1 MAGTTTTSLTET
13 IPSEQIN
20 GLVIPEPQAPSVWEA
35 IAHVV
40 PNANGHLY
48 RWTSEDAGDTAAS
61 KSENASFQ
69 NTVYSTGKSEAT
81 PATVGDSTDYSDEI
95 LVSGSKASMPQM
107 IARIARRVGVKINKD
122 LLALAPSCTS
132 HSDYSGLALDTDKF
146 IDAIGLFGAQNP
158 TNPRTAFV
166 GSPGQ
171 MSALLKASVN
181 LGGGNPVGQFAQGLA
196 QAAAKPTGYVTD
208 YLGVEL
214 YRSDVYVDGA
224 NAVGMFVS
232 VADFGS
238 MIDGEWQPGS
248 GLGAAFWW
256 QPRAAQERVERDTKT
271 VLTVSA
277 RYGVAI
283 TAQCNVRKLTALK

>member
-20 GLVIPEPQAPSVWEA
+20 GLIIPEPQAPSVWEA
-35 IAHVV
+35 ISHVV
-40 PNANGHLY
+40 PNAQGHLY
-48 RWTSEDAGDTAAS
+48 RWTSEDAGDTVAVKAQ
-61 KSENASFQ
+61 NASFQ
-69 NTVYSTGKSEAT
+69 NTEYTTGKSEAS

-107 IARIARRVGVKINKD
+107 VARIARRVGTKINKD
-122 LLALAPSCTS
+122 ILALAPSCTN

-146 IDAIGLFGAQNP
+146 IDAVTLFGAQNP
-158 TNPRTAFV
+158 TNPRICFV
-166 GSPGQ
+166 GSAG
-171 MSALLKASVN
+171 MIAALTKAVVN
-181 LGGGNPVGQFAQGLA
+181 LGG
-196 QAAAKPTGYVTD
+196 AAAVGNFGEGLVQASKTQGFVTQFM
-208 YLGVEL
+208 GTEL
-214 YRSDVYVDGA
+214 YRSDVFVDGA

-232 VADFGS
+232 AADFGS

-248 GLGAAFWW
+248 GVGAAFWW

-283 TAQCNVRKLTALK
+283 TSQINVRKLTALK

>member
-40 PNANGHLY
+40 PNAQGHVY

-69 NTVYSTGKSEAT
+69 NTVYTTGESEAT
-81 PATVGDSTDYSDEI
+81 PATVGDSTDYSDEL
-95 LVSGSKASMPQM
+95 LVSGTKVSVPQM

-122 LLALAPSCTS
+122 LLALAPSCTA
-132 HSDYSGLALDTDKF
+132 HSDYTGLALDTDKY
-146 IDAIGLFGAQNP
+146 IDAVGLFGAQNP
-158 TNPRTAFV
+158 TNPRICFV
-166 GSPGQ
+166 GSAG
-171 MSALLKASVN
+171 MVAALTKAVVN
-181 LGGGNPVGQFAQGLA
+181 LGG
-196 QAAAKPTGYVTD
+196 AAAVGNFGESLVQASKTQGYVAPFMGTE
-208 YLGVEL
+208 V

-238 MIDGEWQPGS
+238 VIDGEWQPGS

-256 QPRAAQERVERDTKT
+256 QPRAAEQRVERDTKT
-271 VLTVSA
+271 VFTVSA